1 MKKATEG
8 SKLEKLIEAIEAK
21 KQELSGYETERTAAG
36 HAQEIVDAEKK
47 VERAKAQLALL
58 EEAKA
63 AYDALKPVSEAK
75 QMTEGLQKYE
85 KAYQSKINEAIK
97 LLRDNETEITQT
109 QKAIKAA
116 QDEMDAVKMLTL
128 NDRLEDLQKERKI
141 YEKQKAAAEAAEK
154 YPKGALSNEWD
165 VMCENYMP
173 EWEGRLEAVRS
184 FAAAYK
190 NAVLSLDAMKRNIL
204 DAKAYFKSENG
215 GKDEFTPHFVQ
226 ESGVTMDSNHSL
238 QLGGME
244 PDEVVGV
251 DRFGNKIT
259 IEKMLNGV
267 FLGEFGNM
275 AEY

>member
-8 SKLEKLIEAIEAK
+8 SKLEKITEAIEAK
-21 KQELSGYETERTAAG
+21 KQELSGYETEQKAAG

-63 AYDALKPVSEAK
+63 AYDALEPVSEAK

-128 NDRLEDLQKERKI
+128 NDRLEDLQKEREI
-141 YEKQKAAAEAAEK
+141 YKKQKAAAEAAEK

-165 VMCENYMP
+165 VMCENYMQ

-190 NAVLSLDAMKRNIL
+190 KAVLSLDAMKRNIL

-215 GKDEFTPHFVQ
+215 GKDEFAPHFVP
-226 ESGVTMDSNHSL
+226 ESGVTMDSSHSL
-238 QLGGME
+238 QLGDME
-244 PDEVVGV
+244 PDEFVGE
-251 DRFGNKIT
+251 DRLGNKIT
-259 IEKMLNGV
+259 IAKMLKSV